1 MPVPPKST
9 RRRSTWWE
17 VLNSSPRDAL
27 AQASRS
33 RLFRAIVENSGDLL
47 LVVDANGLLGYIS
60 PSVSAVLGYAIRDL
74 LDQPLTSLL
83 NEGDAKAM
91 TDMLRAAA
99 SDPERTCRAEAS
111 FRHSAGQWVPSEV
124 TVTGLIHDPH
134 VQGFVVTIRDVG
146 ERKRLE
152 NALTRQAYSDALT
165 GLPNRV
171 LFQSRVEQALRVR
184 STASGVALLFCD
196 LDGFKAVNDVQGHA
210 AGDHLL
216 KVVAARLCECVRPFD
231 TVARLGGD
239 EFAVLLTGPD
249 VEECA
254 VEIAER
260 IAAYIAEPITMP
272 DRSAHVGTSIG
283 LAVSTPYI
291 TDADNLLRQADL
303 AMYEAKRRATGG
315 WMRFEPGML
324 SELAERAEI
333 ETDLRLA
340 SANRQLA
347 VVYQPLRDIATGKLV
362 GAEALLRWRHP
373 TRGFVPPDRFIRIAE
388 QIGLIGQLG
397 TWVLAEACRAGRRW
411 HDAIS
416 AQAQAEGVP
425 EGLFHISVNISARQL
440 HGGLVDDVRNVLAE
454 TGLPAHALLL
464 EVTETVLME
473 RVDEA
478 VALLR
483 ELKALGVRIAVDDF
497 GTGYS
502 SLSYLARFPVDV
514 LKIDRSFVERLGK
527 EDDAN
532 ELVRMIIGLGRA
544 LSLRIVAEGVETGGQ
559 LEALRGM
566 GCDVAQGFLFMRP
579 VPDWCIDELLMIRV
593 EGARPPGGPAPHAV
607 PAQAGASRQPALLSG
622 VAAPGSSAPG
632 ISGPGI
638 PSQSPAPAEQPQPPV
653 RLHVRRGVRPEA

>member
-1 MPVPPKST
+1 M
-9 RRRSTWWE
+9 
-17 VLNSSPRDAL
+17 LNSTPRDAL

-33 RLFRAIVENSGDLL
+33 RLFRAIVENAGDLL
-47 LVVDANGLLGYIS
+47 LVVGADGRLGYVS
-60 PSVSAVLGYAIRDL
+60 PSVRSVLGYASSDL
-74 LDQPLTSLL
+74 VDVPLTRLL
-83 NEGDAKAM
+83 ADNDTASVSE
-91 TDMLRAAA
+91 MLRAAA
-99 SDPERTCRAEAS
+99 ADPERTCRAEAT
-111 FRHSAGQWVPSEV
+111 FRHAAGQWVPSEV
-124 TVTGLIHDPH
+124 TVTALLHDPH
-134 VQGFVVTIRDVG
+134 VQGFVVTVRDVG

-152 NALTRQAYSDALT
+152 YALTRQAYSDALT

-171 LFQSRVEQALRVR
+171 LFQARVEQALGQRTR
-184 STASGVALLFCD
+184 AHAGVALLFCD

-216 KVVAARLCECVRPFD
+216 KVVAARLTSCVRPFD

-249 VEECA
+249 VEDAA

-260 IAAYIAEPITMP
+260 IAAEIAQPIPLP

-283 LAVSTPYI
+283 LAVST
-291 TDADNLLRQADL
+291 TLVRDADTLLRQADL
-303 AMYEAKRRATGG
+303 AMYEAKRRATGS

-324 SELAERAEI
+324 AELAERAEI
-333 ETDLRLA
+333 ENDLRLA

-347 VVYQPLRDIATGKLV
+347 VVYQPLRDIASGRLI

-373 TRGFVPPDRFIRIAE
+373 TRGFIPPDRFIRIAE

-397 TWVLAEACRAGRRW
+397 TWVLTEACRAGRRW
-411 HDAIS
+411 QDALRAGEGEQPDGS
-416 AQAQAEGVP
+416 APV
-425 EGLFHISVNISARQL
+425 FHVSVNISARQL
-440 HGGLVDDVRNVLAE
+440 HEGLVDDVRRVLAE
-454 TGLPAHALLL
+454 TGLPAEALLL

-483 ELKALGVRIAVDDF
+483 ELKELGVRLAVDDF

-527 EDDAN
+527 QEDAN

-544 LSLRIVAEGVETGGQ
+544 LSLRIVAEGVETAGQ
-559 LEALRGM
+559 LNVLRSM
-566 GCDVAQGFLFMRP
+566 GCDIAQGFLFMRP
-579 VPDWCIDELLMIRV
+579 VPDWCIDELLHLEPEALVRQQV
-593 EGARPPGGPAPHAV
+593 NSAGAGDTPGPLPV
-607 PAQAGASRQPALLSG
+607 PSQAGAGEREKVEPAAIS
-622 VAAPGSSAPG
+622 VAEPLA
-632 ISGPGI
+632 
-638 PSQSPAPAEQPQPPV
+638 
-653 RLHVRRGVRPEA
+653 

>member
-1 MPVPPKST
+1 L
-9 RRRSTWWE
+9 
-17 VLNSSPRDAL
+17 LNSSPRDAF

-47 LVVDANGLLGYIS
+47 LVVDGNARLGYIS
-60 PSVSAVLGYAIRDL
+60 PSVRAVLGYSARDL
-74 LDQPLTSLL
+74 ADAPLAGLL
-83 NEGDAKAM
+83 AEADATAM
-91 TDMLRAAA
+91 TEMLRAAA
-99 SDPERTCRAEAS
+99 ADPEQTCRLEAT
-111 FRHSAGQWVPSEV
+111 FRHSTGHWVPSEV
-124 TVTGLIHDPH
+124 TVTALLHDPH
-134 VQGFVVTIRDVG
+134 VQGFVVTVRDVG

-152 NALTRQAYSDALT
+152 HALTRQAYSDALT

-171 LFQSRVEQALRVR
+171 LFQARVEQALRQPSR
-184 STASGVALLFCD
+184 TNNGVALLFCD

-216 KVVAARLCECVRPFD
+216 KVVAARLTQCVRQYD

-239 EFAVLLTGPD
+239 EFAVLLCGPD
-249 VEECA
+249 VEEVA

-260 IAAYIAEPITMP
+260 IAAYVSEPIPLP

-283 LAVSTPYI
+283 LAVSTPWT
-291 TDADNLLRQADL
+291 TDADTLLRQADL
-303 AMYEAKRRATGG
+303 AMYEAKRRATGS

-333 ETDLRLA
+333 ENDLRLA

-347 VVYQPLRDIATGKLV
+347 VVYQPLRDIATGRLV

-373 TRGFVPPDRFIRIAE
+373 QRGFIPPDRFIRIAE

-397 TWVLAEACRAGRRW
+397 SWVLGEACRAAQRW
-411 HDAIS
+411 QSAGGPDA
-416 AQAQAEGVP
+416 GV
-425 EGLFHISVNISARQL
+425 FHVSVNISARQL
-440 HGGLVDDVRNVLAE
+440 HGGLVDDVQRVLAE
-454 TGLPAHALLL
+454 TGLPPEALLL

-473 RVDEA
+473 KVDEA

-483 ELKALGVRIAVDDF
+483 KLKALGVRIAVDDF

-514 LKIDRSFVERLGK
+514 LKIDRSFVERLTK
-527 EDDAN
+527 QDDAD

-544 LSLRIVAEGVETGGQ
+544 LNLRIVAEGVETGGQ
-559 LEALRGM
+559 LEALREM

-579 VPDWCIDELLMIRV
+579 VPDWCIDELLDLGPRSSAQQEALVPLQAASV
-593 EGARPPGGPAPHAV
+593 EGLVALPALPAV
-607 PAQAGASRQPALLSG
+607 PTL
-622 VAAPGSSAPG
+622 
-632 ISGPGI
+632 
-638 PSQSPAPAEQPQPPV
+638 
-653 RLHVRRGVRPEA
+653 